1 MELLADKKGMKE
13 EGGRRRKRGRRR
25 RRRRRMWRRYRKV
38 KASASNFLLGFLP
51 PAIKV
56 TSGLLQSR
64 SEPIF

>member
-1 MELLADKKGMKE
+1 VELLADKKGMKE

-25 RRRRRMWRRYRKV
+25 RRRRRRYRKV